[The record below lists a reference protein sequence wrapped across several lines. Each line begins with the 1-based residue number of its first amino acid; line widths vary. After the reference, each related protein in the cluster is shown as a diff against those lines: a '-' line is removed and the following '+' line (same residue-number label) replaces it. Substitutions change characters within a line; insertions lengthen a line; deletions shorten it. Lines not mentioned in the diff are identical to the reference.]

1 MYYPYGPGV
10 VPEDEESP
18 KPKTQGGIFA
28 CIYSAHGHTFCG
40 RQPSSKEFTFSRE
53 GCEKVIDYYDPRAWP
68 KTPTP
73 RLAGCVDCI
82 DKAKEVI
89 EKEGIPR
96 IA

>member
-1 MYYPYGPGV
+1 MYYPYGAGTAP
-10 VPEDEESP
+10 DEEKP
-18 KPKTQGGIFA
+18 KEKTQGGVFA

-40 RQPSSKEFTFSRE
+40 RQPASKEFTFSRE
-53 GCEKVIDYYDPRAWP
+53 GADHVIEHYDPRGRA

-73 RLAGCVDCI
+73 HLMGCVECI

-89 EKEGIPR
+89 AKEGIPR